1 MSAIL
6 RRSAS
11 AAAVAMLLAA
21 GCGGHDGAERPGGK
35 PAADAAASSSTRVV
49 LTPEAIRQAGIA
61 TEVTHRSPFAA
72 TLSLPAKLSPTP
84 ETPEELEARLAYQ
97 DSNAR
102 FQKAA
107 AEFQRLKKLASEN
120 VAAAK
125 TVQEAQM
132 EYAQA
137 EVERRR
143 AQGALQN
150 LGIGAPSPAFPHA
163 DIWALAQ
170 VYEAQVPD
178 VKPEA
183 EAWIAVESA
192 PGEQFSGRVLS
203 LARFLRPE
211 TRTFTARV
219 AVKDP
224 RHRLRPQETATVEV
238 KTSERQSF
246 SVPASA
252 LLYEGTDQILFVKT
266 PQGFEKRRV
275 RVGPRQGGRVEVLEG
290 ISEGDEVVTQGA
302 QALLGELF
310 KTTIPGEGDESD
322 EGD

>member
-1 MSAIL
+1 MSTVL
-6 RRSAS
+6 RRSAPAAIAAILLVAGCS
-11 AAAVAMLLAA
+11 GGERPAAKQAAAAN
-21 GCGGHDGAERPGGK
+21 P
-35 PAADAAASSSTRVV
+35 SRVV
-49 LTPEAIRQAGIA
+49 LTPEATRQAGIV

-97 DSNAR
+97 ESNAR

-107 AEFQRLKKLASEN
+107 AAFQRLKKLASEN

-143 AQGALQN
+143 TQAALQN
-150 LGIGAPSPAFPHA
+150 LGLGMGASTPTFPRA
-163 DIWALAQ
+163 DIWALAD
-170 VYEAQVPD
+170 VYEAQVPN
-178 VKPEA
+178 VKPQA
-183 EAWIAVESA
+183 EAWIAVESF
-192 PGEQFSGRVLS
+192 PGEQFSGKVVA
-203 LARFLRPE
+203 LARFLRPL

-219 AVKDP
+219 AVQDP
-224 RHRLRPQETATVEV
+224 RHLLHPQETATVEV
-238 KTSERQSF
+238 KTSERESL
-246 SVPASA
+246 SVPASS
-252 LLYEGTDQILFVKT
+252 LLYEGTDRILFVKRT
-266 PQGFEKRRV
+266 DGFEKRRV
-275 RVGPRQGGRVEVLEG
+275 QVGPRHEGRVEILEG

-310 KTTIPGEGDESD
+310 KATIPGEGDESD
-322 EGD
+322 GGD